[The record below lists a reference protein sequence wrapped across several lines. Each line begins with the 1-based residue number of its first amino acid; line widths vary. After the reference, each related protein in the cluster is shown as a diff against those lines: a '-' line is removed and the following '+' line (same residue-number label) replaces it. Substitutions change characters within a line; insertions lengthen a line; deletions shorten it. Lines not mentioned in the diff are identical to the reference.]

1 MSERDP
7 IFLKLPPQRLHEIAS
22 CLDFDVLVGN
32 KAYCQLSEADQLCWL
47 ESHRHELE
55 DHLSWVGSHL
65 FGKSRSYLEILRAT
79 ATKIGATHARNAGT
93 AMIEQAIISR
103 TWQNAMEKMTDQQ
116 RAELRAK
123 FEELAVKHRKR
134 IGKELSGLSVLGA
147 AQLSGF
153 GVYLLGSTLLGAV
166 NTTLGLGLAFGAFTG
181 LSSAISVVIGPVGW
195 VALGLSAIIKLGG
208 PNYKKIIPAIF
219 VIATARAEAAAQ
231 RKIRHIQMLSIA
243 WMTAE
248 VAVSLWAAWA
258 ARSPALTAF
267 GGDSIIELLSA
278 SVVFCRFTT
287 RGSQKGTEGS
297 AAIISGILLFALA
310 AFVTAVSILTL
321 AGRNE
326 PRPTYLGIVVLIA
339 AATFMPWL
347 ASKKRDLAIVTGSA
361 ALKADAA
368 ESAFCGY
375 LSLVALVGLVLNAV
389 WHISWADPVAALFFL
404 PFIVREGWEA
414 VRGERASL

>member
-7 IFLKLPPQRLHEIAS
+7 IFLKLPPHRLREIAS

-32 KAYCQLSEADQLCWL
+32 NLYCQLSEGEQLCWL

-79 ATKIGATHARNAGT
+79 AAKIGATHARNAGT
-93 AMIEQAIISR
+93 AMVEQAIVFR
-103 TWQNAMEKMTDQQ
+103 AWQNAVEKMTDQQ

-123 FEELAVKHRKR
+123 FEELAAKQGKR
-134 IGKELSGLSVLGA
+134 IGKELSGLTVLGA

-153 GVYLLGSTLLGAV
+153 GVYLLCSTLLGAV

-181 LSSAISVVIGPVGW
+181 LSSAISVMIGPVGW

-219 VIATARAEAAAQ
+219 VIATARAEAVAQ
-231 RKIRHIQMLSIA
+231 RNILRIQMVSIV

-248 VAVSLWAAWA
+248 VAVSLWAAWE
-258 ARSPALTAF
+258 ARSPALAAF
-267 GGDSIIELLSA
+267 CGDSILALLSA
-278 SVVFCRFTT
+278 SVVFYRFTI
-287 RGSQKGTEGS
+287 RGNQEGAEGS

-310 AFVTAVSILTL
+310 AFVTAISIITL
-321 AGRNE
+321 AGRYE
-326 PRPTYLGIVVLIA
+326 PRPSSLGIVVLIA
-339 AATFMPWL
+339 AATFIPWL

-368 ESAFCGY
+368 ESALCGY
-375 LSLVALVGLVLNAV
+375 LSLIALVGLVLNAI

-414 VRGERASL
+414 VRGERASS